1 MDSRKAVLILSIV
14 ALAVYIVPLGLRP
27 MVAPDEYRYAE
38 IPREMIES
46 GDWVSPHLLGVRYFE
61 KPVLG
66 YWLTAVSMSVLGDH
80 AFAHRLPPALSVL
93 GAALLLGWLVRSRR
107 EGRSAEVM
115 TALVFM
121 SSLLVFGIGTYN
133 VLDSPL
139 SLFTTG
145 SLVMFFLAF
154 DAATA
159 RRRRWFL
166 LLFGVFCGLA
176 FLTKGFLAFAV
187 PVVTIAPFLLW
198 ERRLRDLLVLP
209 WIPIF
214 AAVLVSLPWAL
225 AIHAREPDFWRHF
238 FWVEHVGRFTS
249 PEADHPQPFW
259 FLAPFLVLGA
269 LPWTALIPAAIRG
282 LKERGLHD
290 PLVRFAICWCLAPFL
305 FFSMSSGKLGTYVLP
320 CLAPLAVLI
329 ALGLIRYCRSTPP
342 GPYFRRGA
350 LVLGGIV
357 TLAGVCFAVFE
368 RLALFADRLYS
379 EEELSKLVL
388 VVVGVL
394 LWGGLCLYASRTG
407 SATRAVV
414 AFALGP
420 LFLMMASSFLLPRW
434 FEERTAPYRELR
446 RLEARLPDDALL
458 VVGRRYVHAVAWTLK
473 RDDLA
478 VLRLGELRYGF
489 KADPEQQHRVVVSE
503 QLFDRFLSGQQKGRP
518 VAVFLERKHYQKLLD
533 SAGPPAHEDVGDF
546 AVYALYYGRGE

>member
-1 MDSRKAVLILSIV
+1 MIPSRHSIIWII
-14 ALAVYIVPLGLRP
+14 ALAVYLVPLGLRP

-46 GDWVSPHLLGVRYFE
+46 GDWISPHLVGVRYFE

-80 AFAHRLPPALSVL
+80 AFAHRLPSALSVL
-93 GAALLLGWLVRSRR
+93 GAALLLGLLVRSRR
-107 EGRSAEVM
+107 EGRSAQVL

-121 SSLLVFGIGTYN
+121 SSLLVFSIGTYN

-154 DAATA
+154 DAPTA

-166 LLFGVFCGLA
+166 SLFGVFCGLA

-209 WIPIF
+209 WIPILF
-214 AAVLVSLPWAL
+214 AVLISLPWAL

-238 FWVEHVGRFTS
+238 FWMEHVDRFTS

-282 LKERGLHD
+282 LKDRGFHD
-290 PLVRFAICWCLAPFL
+290 PLVRYAICWCLAPFL

-329 ALGLIRYCRSTPP
+329 ALGLVRYCRAKPP

-350 LVLGGIV
+350 LVLGGFLIV
-357 TLAGVCFAVFE
+357 AGLCFAAME
-368 RLALFADRLYS
+368 RLAVFGDRLYG
-379 EEELSKLVL
+379 EEELSKLIL

-394 LWGGLCLYASRTG
+394 LWGGLCLYASRAG
-407 SATRAVV
+407 SANRAIA
-414 AFALGP
+414 AFAVGP
-420 LFLMMASSFLLPRW
+420 LFLIVSSSLLLPRG
-434 FEERTAPYRELR
+434 FEERAAPHRELEQ
-446 RLEARLPDDALL
+446 LKARLPDDALL
-458 VVGRRYVHAVAWTLK
+458 VVGRGYVHAVAWTLK
-473 RDDLA
+473 RDDLS

-489 KADPEQQHRVVVSE
+489 EADPEQHHRVVMAE
-503 QLFDRFLSGQQKGRP
+503 QLFARFLAGQQKGRP
-518 VAVFLERKHYQKLLD
+518 VAVFLERKHYQKLLN
-533 SAGPPAHEDVGDF
+533 SAGPPDDEDVGDF
-546 AVYALYYGRGE
+546 AVYALYHGRGEQ